1 MICEEDGN
9 FLGFH
14 DKDFIESHKGGLCFL
29 ARKGV
34 LYYNEAKG
42 DVYLKRGDPIV

>member
-14 DKDFIESHKGGLCFL
+14 DKDFIESHK
-29 ARKGV
+29 
-34 LYYNEAKG
+34 KG
-42 DVYLKRGDPIV
+42 DYASLRERECFITMKRKAMCI